1 MKKENIKENTININ
15 TRNMLIKTAIY
26 LFIFMLVFA
35 APLYVYYFK
44 PDGIATIVGTFV
56 IVYCEIWA
64 FFGLIYAFN
73 CFIEWLDK
81 KLPDDNSGPLDGGLL

>member
-44 PDGIATIVGTFV
+44 PDGIATIVGMFV
-56 IVYCEIWA
+56 IVYCGIWA

-73 CFIEWLDK
+73 CFTEWLNK
-81 KLPDDNSGPLDGGLL
+81 KLPDDSSGPLDGGLL